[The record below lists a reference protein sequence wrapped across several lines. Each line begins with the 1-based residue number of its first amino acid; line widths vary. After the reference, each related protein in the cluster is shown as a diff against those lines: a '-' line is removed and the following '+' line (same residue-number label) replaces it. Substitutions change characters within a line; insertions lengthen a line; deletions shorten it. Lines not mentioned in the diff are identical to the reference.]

1 MKNKHRLSAII
12 CAKAEPKTLPKVVR
26 SVARYVDEIV
36 VVLAPN
42 DQLDG
47 VSQETS
53 KCKLRVLH
61 DTGKGKGEALRLG
74 ASVATGS
81 IFVFMDA
88 DGSHKPYDIPKLVQP
103 ICDVQ
108 ADMVVA
114 SRGRGGSDELHGTVE
129 KMIRLIGSSIITTII
144 NIRFKVELTDSQNGF
159 RAVSSSAWKKL
170 ALHTNTFAIEQEMLM
185 QALKRG
191 LRVAEIPSH
200 ESARMYGSSKINLW
214 VSSHHFL
221 WVLLRNL

>member
-1 MKNKHRLSAII
+1 MNNKHRLSAVI

-36 VVLAPN
+36 VVLAPS
-42 DQLDG
+42 DEFEASLFHAHKP
-47 VSQETS
+47 E
-53 KCKLRVLH
+53 LRILH
-61 DTGKGKGEALRLG
+61 DSGRGKGEAVRLG
-74 ASVATGS
+74 ARAATGS
-81 IFVFMDA
+81 ILVFMDA

-103 ICDVQ
+103 IRTNQ

-129 KMIRLIGSSIITTII
+129 KMIRLIGSSIITTLI

-159 RAVSSSAWKKL
+159 RAISRQAWQKL
-170 ALHTNTFAIEQEMLM
+170 SLQTNTFAIEQEMLM
-185 QALKRG
+185 QALKHG

-200 ESARMYGSSKINLW
+200 ESARKYGNSKINLW
-214 VSSHHFL
+214 VSTPHFL
-221 WVLLRNL
+221 WILLKNL